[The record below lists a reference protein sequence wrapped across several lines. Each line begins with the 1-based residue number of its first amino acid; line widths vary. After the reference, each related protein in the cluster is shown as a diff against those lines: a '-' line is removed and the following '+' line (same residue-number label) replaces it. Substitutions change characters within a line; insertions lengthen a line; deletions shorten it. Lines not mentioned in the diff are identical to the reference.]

1 MKHFI
6 LSTLFTLLLP
16 LAACTEKD
24 ISGGEPP
31 VGPQTG
37 LRLSARLSQGVV
49 TRALG
54 DPFAAQLEEKRID
67 RLAFFVHTK
76 EDGFQVYPPVPD
88 DVTDPDQAAA
98 DHPNAVY
105 LAGTPATGYTATVAL
120 TAGGGY
126 VADIIAIAN
135 LPADYD
141 YRQIVTWEG
150 LQDTVAI
157 LATKMPACLPGSAET
172 DLSKRNAFVMYGDV
186 TKELKK
192 EETNT
197 LSFSL
202 QRLVARID
210 ITNEAYEP
218 GTTPANAAANPEN
231 SFFLTSARLLRAQ
244 PAAYL
249 VPKPDRTP
257 DVVTTDV
264 WPALTGIGTDILYG
278 KPTSKTPTADPT
290 QEPEMV
296 TVTTPADA
304 NNARLQYAWH
314 TLYTYPNSDT
324 EHAPT
329 ALEIKGTFR
338 GTEITRRIPFV
349 NKDGAAFPVEGNH
362 RYLVRI
368 MKAPGQTDISFNI
381 AVSEWDAVDTVNV
394 KPDQTEVPV
403 ITNLATNLT
412 EYTNSEG
419 QKAYDLF
426 YTQNGE
432 MTFEAT
438 CRFAAG
444 VRIKYYD
451 EKSETWTTQGN
462 WLKVEQVG
470 EAEVTTKAN
479 NAYKISYKITC
490 DKFDGG
496 RTRKAMLLVHNG
508 GSEVECDTMII
519 RHVITYPGTDLEGI
533 EVEDPTGAAS
543 TVTWAPVNVGATRIA
558 TDIKPGYDYDTRQP
572 IPLSEEDQ
580 QSNFEQCGYLFQ
592 WGRKTPFKFPGC
604 DEMMK
609 NTIEF
614 STLDEF
620 PTYEEGISPDYE
632 YYDKYIIRNSSVN
645 YYYWYKD
652 HGFNSAPLSP
662 ILANKMLWPR
672 QSDPCPVGWHVPSNE
687 DSQSLINMLNSDGTA
702 SNHWIVQSSTIANLV
717 FPHAGRIHVYG
728 EGRFMSDS
736 GVYWL
741 STVKADEISPP
752 ILAFSFNSAKLVNV
766 GWALCFS
773 TTAIPVRCVQDPIP

>member
-6 LSTLFTLLLP
+6 ISTLFTLLLP

-88 DVTDPDQAAA
+88 DVTDPDVAAA

-105 LAGTPATGYTATVAL
+105 LKGTPADGYTATVAL

-135 LPADYD
+135 LPGDYD
-141 YRQIVTWEG
+141 YKQIVTWEG

-157 LATKMPACLPGSAET
+157 LATKMPACLPGSTET

-218 GTTPANAAANPEN
+218 GTTPDNAATSPEN

-244 PAAYL
+244 SAAYL
-249 VPKPDRTP
+249 VPKPDLTP
-257 DVVTTDV
+257 DVVTTDG

-278 KPTSKTPTADPT
+278 KPTSKSTTDDPT

-296 TVTTPADA
+296 TVATPADA

-314 TLYTYPNSDT
+314 TLYTYSNSDT

-338 GTEITRRIPFV
+338 GTEITRQIPFV
-349 NKDGAAFPVEGNH
+349 NKDGVAFPVEGNH

-368 MKAPGQTDISFNI
+368 VKAPGQTDISFNI
-381 AVSEWDAVDTVNV
+381 VVSEWDAVDTVNV
-394 KPDQTEVPV
+394 KPDQTAVPLLEKVTGNGAYFTDADGHKTYDVYYTADGEVS
-403 ITNLATNLT
+403 I
-412 EYTNSEG
+412 
-419 QKAYDLF
+419 D
-426 YTQNGE
+426 
-432 MTFEAT
+432 AT
-438 CRFAAG
+438 CSFAPDVRVKYYNANSGSWQTASPYEADWLTIYKSDPELTPSTKAAG
-444 VRIKYYD
+444 NVYKRTIKASFKPASTD
-451 EKSETWTTQGN
+451 
-462 WLKVEQVG
+462 LP
-470 EAEVTTKAN
+470 
-479 NAYKISYKITC
+479 
-490 DKFDGG
+490 
-496 RTRKAMLLVHNG
+496 RKAMLLIHNG
-508 GSEVECDTMII
+508 GSEVECDTVYL
-519 RHVITYPGTDLEGI
+519 RQVITYPGTDL
-533 EVEDPTGAAS
+533 
-543 TVTWAPVNVGATRIA
+543 APVMT
-558 TDIKPGYDYDTRQP
+558 
-572 IPLSEEDQ
+572 
-580 QSNFEQCGYLFQ
+580 
-592 WGRKTPFKFPGC
+592 
-604 DEMMK
+604 M
-609 NTIEF
+609 
-614 STLDEF
+614 
-620 PTYEEGISPDYE
+620 
-632 YYDKYIIRNSSVN
+632 
-645 YYYWYKD
+645 
-652 HGFNSAPLSP
+652 
-662 ILANKMLWPR
+662 
-672 QSDPCPVGWHVPSNE
+672 
-687 DSQSLINMLNSDGTA
+687 
-702 SNHWIVQSSTIANLV
+702 
-717 FPHAGRIHVYG
+717 
-728 EGRFMSDS
+728 
-736 GVYWL
+736 
-741 STVKADEISPP
+741 
-752 ILAFSFNSAKLVNV
+752 
-766 GWALCFS
+766 
-773 TTAIPVRCVQDPIP
+773 

>member
-6 LSTLFTLLLP
+6 ISTLFTLLLP
-16 LAACTEKD
+16 LVACTEKD

-105 LAGTPATGYTATVAL
+105 LKGTPADGYTATVAL

-126 VADIIAIAN
+126 VADIIAIGN

-157 LATKMPACLPGSAET
+157 LATKMPACLPGSTET
-172 DLSKRNAFVMYGDV
+172 DLSKRNAFVMYGDI

-218 GTTPANAAANPEN
+218 GTTPDNAATSPEN
-231 SFFLTSARLLRAQ
+231 SFFLTSARLLHAQ

-257 DVVTTDV
+257 DVVTTDG
-264 WPALTGIGTDILYG
+264 WDALTGIGTDILYG
-278 KPTSKTPTADPT
+278 KPTTKTTTDDPT

-296 TVTTPADA
+296 TVNNPTDA

-349 NKDGAAFPVEGNH
+349 NKDGTAFPVESNH

-368 MKAPGQTDISFNI
+368 VKAPGQTDISFNI

-403 ITNLATNLT
+403 ITKLDGNGVYVEKT
-412 EYTNSEG
+412 
-419 QKAYDLF
+419 KKYDVF
-426 YTQNGE
+426 YTADGE
-432 MTFEAT
+432 LSFDAA
-438 CRFAAG
+438 CPFAPD
-444 VRIKYYD
+444 VRIKYEEPELGNWITI
-451 EKSETWTTQGN
+451 EKSEPV
-462 WLKVEQVG
+462 LI
-470 EAEVTTKAN
+470 TKATN
-479 NAYKISYKITC
+479 IYKRHFKVTFP
-490 DKFDGG
+490 KMTNKGM
-496 RTRKAMLLVHNG
+496 RHAMLLVHNG
-508 GSEVECDTMII
+508 GSEVECDTIFV
-519 RHVITYPGTDLEGI
+519 RHTVTYPGTDLEGI
-533 EVEDPTGAAS
+533 PVEKDGT
-543 TVTWAPVNVGATRIA
+543 TIIWAPVNIGATRLPTKI
-558 TDIKPGYDYDTRQP
+558 IPDYNPVTRT
-572 IPLSEEDQ
+572 PLAITPEQAE
-580 QSNFEQCGYLFQ
+580 SNFEQQGYLFQ
-592 WGRKTPFKFPGC
+592 WGRKVPFKYPGYDKKLDFVSFPQAA
-604 DEMMK
+604 DY
-609 NTIEF
+609 
-614 STLDEF
+614 
-620 PTYEEGISPDYE
+620 PTYEEGAVLGYADDKFIIDNSFAIPVLSWFRDWQPDLDTYSPVLKAAGD
-632 YYDKYIIRNSSVN
+632 R
-645 YYYWYKD
+645 
-652 HGFNSAPLSP
+652 
-662 ILANKMLWPR
+662 WPR
-672 QSDPCPVGWHVPSNE
+672 QNDPCPKGWRIPAREEWRVIVDDWNITKKPDLDNFIWKSDTYSGFIIPYTYATDEAKGGMKDLASSNIHVA
-687 DSQSLINMLNSDGTA
+687 DG
-702 SNHWIVQSSTIANLV
+702 VQSVTEATVCFTFTAKSWAILKGPSTFIGTGCV
-717 FPHAGRIHVYG
+717 
-728 EGRFMSDS
+728 
-736 GVYWL
+736 
-741 STVKADEISPP
+741 
-752 ILAFSFNSAKLVNV
+752 
-766 GWALCFS
+766 
-773 TTAIPVRCVQDPIP
+773 VRCVQE

>member
-16 LAACTEKD
+16 LVACTEKD
-24 ISGGEPP
+24 ISGGESP

-88 DVTDPDQAAA
+88 DVTDPDRAAA

-105 LAGTPATGYTATVAL
+105 LTGTPATGYTATVAL

-172 DLSKRNAFVMYGDV
+172 DLSKRNAFVMYGDI

-218 GTTPANAAANPEN
+218 GTTPDNAAANPEN
-231 SFFLTSARLLRAQ
+231 SFFLTSARLLHAQ

-278 KPTSKTPTADPT
+278 KPTSKSTADDPT

-296 TVTTPADA
+296 TVATPTDA

-368 MKAPGQTDISFNI
+368 VKAPGQTDISFNI

-403 ITNLATNLT
+403 ITKLDGNGVYIEKTKKYDVY
-412 EYTNSEG
+412 YTVEG
-419 QKAYDLF
+419 ELSFDA
-426 YTQNGE
+426 
-432 MTFEAT
+432 A
-438 CRFAAG
+438 CSFAPD
-444 VRIKYYD
+444 VRIKYEEPEQGD
-451 EKSETWTTQGN
+451 WITIEKSEPV
-462 WLKVEQVG
+462 LI
-470 EAEVTTKAN
+470 TKAAN
-479 NAYKISYKITC
+479 IYKRHFKVTFP
-490 DKFDGG
+490 KMTNKGM
-496 RTRKAMLLVHNG
+496 RHAMLLVHNG
-508 GSEVECDTMII
+508 GSEVECDTIFV
-519 RHVITYPGTDLEGI
+519 RHTFTYPGTDLEGI
-533 EVEDPTGAAS
+533 PVEKDGKT
-543 TVTWAPVNVGATRIA
+543 TIWAPVNVGATRLPTKIV
-558 TDIKPGYDYDTRQP
+558 PGYDPKTNTITTITPEQV
-572 IPLSEEDQ
+572 E
-580 QSNFEQCGYLFQ
+580 SNFEQQGYLFQ
-592 WGRKTPFKFPGC
+592 WGRKVPFKSLGYGKKV
-604 DEMMK
+604 DAV
-609 NTIEF
+609 TF
-614 STLDEF
+614 SQAADY
-620 PTYEEGISPDYE
+620 PTYEEGAGLGYAD
-632 YYDKYIIRNSSVN
+632 DKFIFLNSSTFVEN
-645 YYYWYKD
+645 SFCW
-652 HGFNSAPLSP
+652 FNDGDFGSDTYSP
-662 ILANKMLWPR
+662 VLQATGRCWPR
-672 QSDPCPVGWHVPSNE
+672 QYDPCPEGWRVALREEWKPIVDDYNVTKNPDMDNYIWKSDTYSGFIIPVTYMLSE
-687 DSQSLINMLNSDGTA
+687 IKVWPKEISMSLIHVSDGALDVTDTSVGFAFQENGSAMMNGSSFVA
-702 SNHWIVQSSTIANLV
+702 S
-717 FPHAGRIHVYG
+717 G
-728 EGRFMSDS
+728 
-736 GVYWL
+736 
-741 STVKADEISPP
+741 
-752 ILAFSFNSAKLVNV
+752 
-766 GWALCFS
+766 LC
-773 TTAIPVRCVQDPIP
+773 VRCVQE

>member
-6 LSTLFTLLLP
+6 ISTLFTLLLP

-49 TRALG
+49 TRAPG
-54 DPFAAQLEEKRID
+54 DPFAAQLEEKRLD

-105 LAGTPATGYTATVAL
+105 LSGTPADGYTATVAL

-141 YRQIVTWEG
+141 YKQIVTWEG

-157 LATKMPACLPGSAET
+157 LATKMPACLPGSTET
-172 DLSKRNAFVMYGDV
+172 DLGKRNAFVMYGDV

-218 GTTPANAAANPEN
+218 GTTPDNAATGPEN
-231 SFFLTSARLLRAQ
+231 SFFLTSARLLHAQ
-244 PAAYL
+244 SAAYL

-257 DVVTTDV
+257 DVVTTDG

-278 KPTSKTPTADPT
+278 KPTAKSTADNPT

-296 TVTTPADA
+296 TVATSTDA
-304 NNARLQYAWH
+304 KNARLQYAWH

-349 NKDGAAFPVEGNH
+349 NKDGVPFPVEGNH

-368 MKAPGQTDISFNI
+368 VKAPGQTDISFNI

-403 ITNLATNLT
+403 ITKLDGSGVYVEKTKKYDVY
-412 EYTNSEG
+412 YT
-419 QKAYDLF
+419 AD
-426 YTQNGE
+426 GE
-432 MTFEAT
+432 LSFDAACTFAPD
-438 CRFAAG
+438 
-444 VRIKYYD
+444 VRIKY
-451 EKSETWTTQGN
+451 EEPEQGN
-462 WLKVEQVG
+462 WITVEKSDPVLI
-470 EAEVTTKAN
+470 TKASN
-479 NAYKISYKITC
+479 IYKRHFKVTFPKMT
-490 DKFDGG
+490 DKGM
-496 RTRKAMLLVHNG
+496 RHAMLLVHNG
-508 GSEVECDTMII
+508 GSEVECDTIFL
-519 RHVITYPGTDLEGI
+519 RHTFTYPGTDLEGI
-533 EVEDPTGAAS
+533 PVEKDGT
-543 TVTWAPVNVGATRIA
+543 TTLWAPVNVGATRLPTNIVRPFDDKGKWRTLTA
-558 TDIKPGYDYDTRQP
+558 EQI
-572 IPLSEEDQ
+572 
-580 QSNFEQCGYLFQ
+580 QSNFEQQGYLFQ
-592 WGRKTPFKFPGC
+592 WGRKIPFRPPLDGSQYIESVKFTKKEDYLPYEDAVKPGYADDRFIIENYDFPQQSWCAYEKVSTP
-604 DEMMK
+604 
-609 NTIEF
+609 
-614 STLDEF
+614 
-620 PTYEEGISPDYE
+620 SPS
-632 YYDKYIIRNSSVN
+632 IVAAGNI
-645 YYYWYKD
+645 
-652 HGFNSAPLSP
+652 
-662 ILANKMLWPR
+662 WPR
-672 QSDPCPVGWHVPSNE
+672 ENDPCPIGWHIPTNDDCASLVAVIGGEKNSDPTGLLWKSTSLPGFVVPSALDINIE
-687 DSQSLINMLNSDGTA
+687 TGKLELRIVISFFTSTFRSFILCYGFEFDVQSLGSA
-702 SNHWIVQSSTIANLV
+702 S
-717 FPHAGRIHVYG
+717 
-728 EGRFMSDS
+728 
-736 GVYWL
+736 
-741 STVKADEISPP
+741 
-752 ILAFSFNSAKLVNV
+752 
-766 GWALCFS
+766 FS
-773 TTAIPVRCVQDPIP
+773 TSSAQSMSSGLSLRCIQD